1 MRENSSQVIRDV
13 VKRKMKLKRLSL
25 RVLSYHPLFLY
36 LITILILNL
45 KSLAIRG
52 SQAVGGVHELKKGYF
67 ITLLGLFSCISQVS
81 KSLAMTA
88 IARIL
93 YIY

>member
-36 LITILILNL
+36 LKPILILNL
-45 KSLAIRG
+45 KSLTIRG
-52 SQAVGGVHELKKGYF
+52 SQAVDVVHGFKRGYF
-67 ITLLGLFSCISQVS
+67 ITLLGLFSCISARA
-81 KSLAMTA
+81 KSLAMSA
-88 IARIL
+88 IPRFL
-93 YIY
+93 YII